1 MKAFFDCVAY
11 GLSSCCKY
19 WLFFRHPII
28 WAWFPFI
35 AVERYYNKEMANQ
48 PSLTAAG
55 AFGNL
60 HKKTLSYP

>member
-1 MKAFFDCVAY
+1 MKAIFDCVAY
-11 GLSSCCKY
+11 GLGLCCKY

-48 PSLTAAG
+48 SSLIARATC
-55 AFGNL
+55 
-60 HKKTLSYP
+60 